1 MTTPPPPTPVNH
13 SAEMIIATMFGV
25 MFALKTG
32 DYFTGIFVG
41 IIAGVLL
48 SALHTWI
55 ASRRRNRDGS

>member
-1 MTTPPPPTPVNH
+1 MTTPPPSTPVNH
-13 SAEMIIATMFGV
+13 TAEMIIATMFGV

-41 IIAGVLL
+41 IIAGVAL

-55 ASRRRNRDGS
+55 ATRRRNRDGS